1 MSYLDNDY
9 IGKNKDVGLKVELTE
24 DIDRRIM
31 EHRNR
36 FRRLIFNRYVEFYP
50 YLSIIQIKIQL
61 ALISYNLRL
70 L

>member
-1 MSYLDNDY
+1 MSYLNNDY

-36 FRRLIFNRYVEFYP
+36 FRRLIFNRYVEFLP
-50 YLSIIQIKIQL
+50 DRKSVV
-61 ALISYNLRL
+61 
-70 L
+70 

>member
-36 FRRLIFNRYVEFYP
+36 FRRLIFNRYVEFLPLLINYT
-50 YLSIIQIKIQL
+50 IKIQL
-61 ALISYNLRL
+61 VLIFYNLKL
-70 L
+70 H